1 MPQDAPNTAGS
12 LSHALDA
19 YAPAKIAER
28 VATAGVAKATLSLVP
43 LFTLAVLAG
52 AFIALGAVFY
62 LTVTFQFGP
71 GPGPAKLVGGIVFS
85 LGLVLI
91 VVGGAELFTG
101 NNLIILARCDG
112 LIGTGALLRNW
123 GVVYAGNFAGAAA
136 TAVLVALS
144 GILGSETGD
153 IAEHAR
159 KIAAAKITL
168 PWDQAFFRGILCNT
182 LVCLAVWLCFA
193 CHTVTEKAVAIVFPI
208 SAFVTLGFEHSVA
221 NMFFLPMG
229 ILAGLPADTATLSGI
244 GGNLIAVTAGNIVGG
259 AGFVGVVYWI
269 VYRRG
274 TG

>member
-1 MPQDAPNTAGS
+1 MDSHDPKGS

-28 VATAGVAKATLSLVP
+28 VATAGVAKATLPLVP

-52 AFIALGAVFY
+52 AFIAFGAMFY
-62 LTVTFQFGP
+62 LSVTYQFGSVP
-71 GPGPAKLVGGIVFS
+71 GAGKLVGGIVFS
-85 LGLVLI
+85 LGLLLI

-112 LIGTGALLRNW
+112 LIGTGAMMRNW

-136 TAVLVALS
+136 TAAMISLS
-144 GILGSETGD
+144 GILGPENGVF
-153 IAEHAR
+153 AEQVRHV
-159 KIAAAKITL
+159 AAAKIAL
-168 PWDQAFFRGILCNT
+168 PWDQAFMRGILCNT

-221 NMFFLPMG
+221 NMFFLPLG
-229 ILAGLPADTATLSGI
+229 VLAGLPSDAGGI
-244 GGNLIAVTAGNIVGG
+244 AENLIAVTAGNIVGG
-259 AGFVGVVYWI
+259 AGFVGIVYWI
-269 VYRRG
+269 IYRREAR
-274 TG
+274 

>member
-1 MPQDAPNTAGS
+1 MALNARDPVPL
-12 LSHALDA
+12 LSTALDA

-28 VATAGVAKATLSLVP
+28 VATAGVAKATLPLVP

-52 AFIALGAVFY
+52 AFIAFGAAFY
-62 LTVTFQFGP
+62 LAVTYQFGA
-71 GPGPAKLVGGIVFS
+71 GPGAAKLVGGIVFS

-136 TAVLVALS
+136 TAGMISLS
-144 GILGSETGD
+144 GIVGPETGEF
-153 IAEHAR
+153 AEQAR
-159 KIAAAKITL
+159 RVAAAKIAL
-168 PWDQAFFRGILCNT
+168 PWEQAFMRGILCNT
-182 LVCLAVWLCFA
+182 LVCLAIWLCFA

-221 NMFFLPMG
+221 NMFFLPLG
-229 ILAGLPADTATLSGI
+229 GLAGMPWDAAGMAE
-244 GGNLIAVTAGNIVGG
+244 NLAIVTAGNIVGG
-259 AGFVGVVYWI
+259 SGFVGVVYWI

-274 TG
+274 AV